1 MAGLGKSPIEVLMA
15 KSSNKKGDLPA
26 ILMGRY
32 STERRIIFFAGYLRI
47 ATSNITMTENE
58 YMMGKTHEM
67 GGLPPS
73 GLVVT
78 YA

>member
-1 MAGLGKSPIEVLMA
+1 MAIEIVDFSI
-15 KSSNKKGDLPA
+15 KNGGSFHSYVSLPE
-26 ILMGRY
+26 G
-32 STERRIIFFAGYLRI
+32 TERRIIFLAGYLRI

>member
-1 MAGLGKSPIEVLMA
+1 
-15 KSSNKKGDLPA
+15 
-26 ILMGRY
+26 MGRY